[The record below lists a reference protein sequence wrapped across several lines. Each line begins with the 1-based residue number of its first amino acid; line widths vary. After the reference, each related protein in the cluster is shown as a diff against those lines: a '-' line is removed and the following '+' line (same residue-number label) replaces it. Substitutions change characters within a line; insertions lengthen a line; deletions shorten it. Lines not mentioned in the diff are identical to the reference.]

1 MTPTMQNSIQHNNLS
16 NISDPALDVLNRALN
31 GDPAALAFLER
42 TSSIYVL
49 DATDPSQPK
58 TYGGWNFIHQ
68 AMNEIERREAAVI
81 TASVAIQREEEDVTS
96 AMTVRMMEL
105 LPHVQ
110 LLATL
115 AQGVARRSPAKDRSL
130 ISTCLSNAAA
140 TSLQYQQQQYSPSSL
155 SSTAHYQ
162 RLMDLNSEIR
172 EIVMG
177 RIAAMA
183 FDFSF
188 HQRHR
193 NDASKLPPQSAFSNP
208 VAMEQL
214 CSVLAANAVTT
225 GPKAVHHF
233 MNEWIIPS
241 VTSLPPFAVA
251 CITYH
256 LPLEAMSQSSPVGT
270 KDVLQRLSH
279 PVVGRVLA
287 PVLSDSISELE
298 RSGGDNMSKSLRE
311 MVYSD

>member
-1 MTPTMQNSIQHNNLS
+1 MFWMRLILHNQKHM
-16 NISDPALDVLNRALN
+16 
-31 GDPAALAFLER
+31 E
-42 TSSIYVL
+42 
-49 DATDPSQPK
+49 
-58 TYGGWNFIHQ
+58 
-68 AMNEIERREAAVI
+68 VI
-81 TASVAIQREEEDVTS
+81 ASSVAIQMEEEDV
-96 AMTVRMMEL
+96 AGMMTGKMMEL

-115 AQGVARRSPAKDRSL
+115 AHGVARRSPAKDRSL
-130 ISTCLSNAAA
+130 ISICLSNAAA
-140 TSLQYQQQQYSPSSL
+140 TSLQSQKQQQQCSS
-155 SSTAHYQ
+155 SSVSSNVHYQ

-188 HQRHR
+188 HQSHLRCTGK
-193 NDASKLPPQSAFSNP
+193 SPPQSAFSNP
-208 VAMEQL
+208 IAMEQL

-241 VTSLPPFAVA
+241 VATLPPFAVA

-256 LPLEAMSQSSPVGT
+256 LPLEAISQSSPVGT

-287 PVLSDSISELE
+287 PVLADAISESSAESQTHSWNARVATICLRALE
-298 RSGGDNMSKSLRE
+298 RWCTVTDLSLPQIQHICHKHKVWIFYERH
-311 MVYSD
+311 YKTIF